1 MKDFNS
7 TKAVNVRFSKSS
19 EKNFCLNE
27 RQAKIISNGSNK
39 NGFETNL
46 AEG

>member
-1 MKDFNS
+1 MKDLNT

-27 RQAKIISNGSNK
+27 KQAKIISNGRNK

-46 AEG
+46 TEG

>member
-1 MKDFNS
+1 MKDLAS

-19 EKNFCLNE
+19 EKNFCLTE
-27 RQAKIISNGSNK
+27 KQAKITSNGSNK

-46 AEG
+46 TEG